1 MVSRSALVVA
11 LLCFVVHAIASD
23 SESAAEVNFGFSEEA
38 NADTVTGYTWT
49 LYSADTGMQVS
60 LQDCLSLLA
69 TVRWLTGSEI
79 RIEQKTGSSFKPPS
93 KQLIGAGGIQQ
104 YFFKAAA
111 VGTHKLQFVYTYVPD
126 PFISCPDQQL

>member
-38 NADTVTGYTWT
+38 NADTVNLQHDGTLAVNLKSNPSTGYTWT
-49 LYSADTGMQVS
+49 LYSADTGM
-60 LQDCLSLLA
+60 
-69 TVRWLTGSEI
+69 
-79 RIEQKTGSSFKPPS
+79 QKTGSSFKPPS

-111 VGTHKLQFVYTYVPD
+111 VGTHKLQFVYTRPWEQGAAPASTATVTVNVV
-126 PFISCPDQQL
+126 